1 MKDGILGMTQ
11 QTSNLNTDAM
21 NFETTQKNLYESNEN
36 VPLRDDEVSI
46 SPEKQQQNFPEMAS
60 TTTMVSSLGLAN
72 YPTVSGETPQIADQH
87 KKSFCTLF
95 VIFGLDAT
103 KFIREDFKEE
113 YIVLGS
119 YPNLD

>member
-1 MKDGILGMTQ
+1 
-11 QTSNLNTDAM
+11 M